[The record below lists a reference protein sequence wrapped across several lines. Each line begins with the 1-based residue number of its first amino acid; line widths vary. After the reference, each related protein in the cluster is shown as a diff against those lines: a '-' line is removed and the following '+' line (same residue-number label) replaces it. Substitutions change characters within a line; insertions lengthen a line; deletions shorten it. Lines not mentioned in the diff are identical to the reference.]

1 MATATAVISPFFFLG
16 NPSGHDI
23 QFHLSSWMD
32 VSRQWH
38 EGILFPRWSEWAN
51 WGYGEPR
58 FIFYPPVSWLL
69 GALFGSILP
78 WKMVEGAMIW
88 LTLVIAG
95 FSMWTFARE
104 WLSGP
109 AAIVAAV
116 LFAADPYHLVTLYYR
131 SDFAELLAAALFPL
145 LFWSAIHVA
154 RGERRYVPALAV
166 VFAVIWLSN
175 APAGVMATYSA
186 VLILLVACILE
197 RKPVGLLWG
206 ALALFSGFA
215 LSAFYLFPADYEQRW
230 VQIAGALTTSL
241 QPSHNFLFAHNNEL
255 GFVQFNARVSRVA
268 TGMIVGTVIAGALFA
283 RRFRHSRA
291 LWWVL
296 IAAAGASIFVMVPPS
311 LFLWRLLPKL
321 WFVQFPWRWLD
332 LLAVP
337 LALFI
342 AGAADSFKKRWAFC
356 LVFLIAA
363 GAVIT
368 CATII
373 VQDAWWDGKDAA
385 YIAREIQTAHGFD
398 GMDEY
403 TPLGSTHWDLPGAPQ
418 TDDKDA
424 PIPPETPRVEEE
436 DPDSGDVVPARDA
449 TVTYH
454 MWSADHR
461 SLSVDAMRDVS
472 IDLRLLNYPAWV
484 VRVDGARVQPGYEPD
499 TGQMVLPLT
508 AGNHRID
515 IVFRRTWDRTLGG
528 VISLITALVLLFL
541 ALAFRRGSTG
551 ETRPPQ
557 AARVVAPKPYVSG
570 PPISGC
576 GGIVGDSGDGCEIC
590 ANFGAFG
597 AIKPA

>member
-1 MATATAVISPFFFLG
+1 MHHSFARMQVRSRTAIFFIALAATAVIAPFFFLG

-32 VSRQWH
+32 VARQWH
-38 EGILFPRWSEWAN
+38 EGIIFPRWSEWAN

-58 FIFYPPVSWLL
+58 FIFYPPISWLL
-69 GALFGSILP
+69 GASLGSLLP

-88 LTLVIAG
+88 LTLVAAG
-95 FSMWTFARE
+95 VSMWIFARE

-109 AAIVAAV
+109 AAVVAAV

-154 RGERRYVPALAV
+154 RRERRYVPALAV
-166 VFAVIWLSN
+166 AFAAIWLCN
-175 APAGVMATYSA
+175 APAGVMATYST
-186 VLILLVACILE
+186 VLLLVVICIVE
-197 RKPVGLLWG
+197 RKPAGLLWG
-206 ALALFSGFA
+206 GLALFAGFA
-215 LSAFYLFPADYEQRW
+215 LTSFYLFPAAYEQRW

-241 QPSHNFLFAHNNEL
+241 QPPHNFLFAHNNEL
-255 GFVQFNARVSRVA
+255 GFVQFNARVTRVA
-268 TGMIVGTVIAGALFA
+268 MGMIVAAVVAGVLFA

-291 LWWVL
+291 LWWTLVS
-296 IAAAGASIFVMVPPS
+296 AAVVSVFVMFPPS

-321 WFVQFPWRWLD
+321 WFVQFPWRWLGV
-332 LLAVP
+332 LAVP

-342 AGAADSFKKRWAFC
+342 AGAADSFRKRWAFA

-363 GAVIT
+363 AAVIT
-368 CATII
+368 CATLII
-373 VQDAWWDGKDAA
+373 QDAWWDGKDAA
-385 YIAREIQTAHGFD
+385 YIAREIQAAHGFD

-424 PIPPETPRVEEE
+424 PIPPATPRVEEE
-436 DPDSGDVVPARDA
+436 DPDSGDVVPAKDA
-449 TVTYH
+449 TVSYQL
-454 MWSADHR
+454 WSAEHR
-461 SLSVDAMRDVS
+461 TFNVDAKRDIS

-515 IVFRRTWDRTLGG
+515 LLFRRTWDRTLGG
-528 VISLITALVLLFL
+528 IVSLFAAAFLLFFGL
-541 ALAFRRGSTG
+541 FFRREPAA
-551 ETRPPQ
+551 ETRLLQ
-557 AARVVAPKPYVSG
+557 
-570 PPISGC
+570 
-576 GGIVGDSGDGCEIC
+576 DSVR
-590 ANFGAFG
+590 
-597 AIKPA
+597 